1 MRQTSQCV
9 GRVLRS
15 KYDYGMM
22 IFADKRYKR
31 RDYVD
36 KLPAWIRHQLL
47 SEKGACHKDLS
58 TDITVQVA
66 STFFKEM
73 G

>member
-1 MRQTSQCV
+1 MQFLQETHNIRDQDFLAFDAMRQTSQCV

-31 RDYVD
+31 RDFIE
-36 KLPAWIRHQLL
+36 KLPAWIKH
-47 SEKGACHKDLS
+47 
-58 TDITVQVA
+58 
-66 STFFKEM
+66 
-73 G
+73 